1 MEKPQKLDD
10 SGYKG
15 FGFKY
20 TPAEWKQEMAKLMA
34 KGRTEAQAKAELI
47 ASEEIARQRQ
57 KIAQEEQVGKK
68 RAA

>member
-1 MEKPQKLDD
+1 MEELQKLDD

-20 TPAEWKQEMAKLMA
+20 SPVEWRQKMSKLIA
-34 KGRTEAQAKAELI
+34 QGRTETQAKAELI